1 MVDESL
7 EEGQKDFDFG
17 HYLDIARR
25 RQLHFILPLLLGWMV
40 VWGLSWVLS
49 PRYKSS
55 TLILV
60 EEPSLSKTVVANM
73 QDDLQQRLTSLQQQ
87 ILSRTRLLTI
97 IDNLGLYNSSG
108 SHKATADDKVTRMR
122 KEINIETVRDTQTA
136 GITAFRIDYSAH
148 DPRVAQAVT
157 YQLAQLFIN
166 DNQQSLLK
174 QSGDTTKFLETQL
187 EAAREALA
195 DQESKVKQFQAT
207 HAGAL
212 PSQEASNMQILSG
225 LQQQL
230 SSEEDALATAT
241 QQQALHQTELQQ
253 YETNRPTTQH
263 TTAPD
268 PNGVEALDTQL
279 AKLRDQLTDLQ
290 AHYTDNY
297 PDVVKVKAEI
307 AQTQRLRAQAAA
319 KAAESATP
327 NGLTAEENVTLAQLK
342 GQIDSDKVEIQNR
355 RNSIEELKQRIGQY
369 EGRINAEPASEEQ
382 LADLQRG
389 YDQSQKNYDDLLKK
403 KEDSQLSTNME
414 QMQQGERFTQLDP
427 PSLPTKPD
435 FPDRPIFCVI
445 GLALGLLLGVASVAV
460 FEFLDDRMYN
470 PTDIKEL
477 LPIPVICEVPQIVS
491 PGDEQKARRKNT
503 LVWATTVAAA
513 VIILVGSAVSA
524 IHG

>member
-1 MVDESL
+1 MADENF
-7 EEGQKDFDFG
+7 EEGQKEFDFG

-25 RQLHFILPLLLGWMV
+25 RQLHFIIPLLAGWML
-40 VWGLSWVLS
+40 VWGVSWALS

-60 EEPSLSKTVVANM
+60 EEPTMSKTFVANM
-73 QDDLQQRLTSLQQQ
+73 EDDLQQRLTSLQQQ

-97 IDNLGLYNSSG
+97 IDNLGLYNTG
-108 SHKATADDKVTRMR
+108 THKMSDDDKVTKMR

-157 YQLAQLFIN
+157 GQLAQLFIN
-166 DNQQSLLK
+166 DNQMTLLK

-187 EAAREALA
+187 ETARQALA
-195 DQESKVKQFQAT
+195 DQEAKVKQFQAT
-207 HAGAL
+207 HVGAL
-212 PSQEASNMQILSG
+212 PSEVQSNLQILSG

-230 SSEEDALATAT
+230 SADEDAMNTAA
-241 QQQALHQTELQQ
+241 QQQALLQTELEQ
-253 YETNRPTTQH
+253 YQTNRPQAQRATT
-263 TTAPD
+263 PD
-268 PNGVEALDTQL
+268 PNGVEALDVQL

-290 AHYTDNY
+290 SRYTDNY
-297 PDVVKVKAEI
+297 PDVVKTKAEI
-307 AQTQRLRAQAAA
+307 AQTQRLRTQAAE
-319 KAAESATP
+319 KAAKNATP
-327 NGLTAEENVTLAQLK
+327 NGLTAEENATLAQLK
-342 GQIDSDKVEIQNR
+342 GQVQSAELEIQNR
-355 RNSIEELKQRIGQY
+355 RNGVAELKQRIAQY
-369 EGRINAEPASEEQ
+369 EGRINAEPASEQQ

-403 KEDSQLSTNME
+403 KEESQLSTNME

-435 FPDRPIFCVI
+435 FPDRLIFCVI
-445 GLALGLLLGVASVAV
+445 GLALGIMMGGASVAL

-470 PTDIKEL
+470 PADIKEL
-477 LPIPVICEVPQIVS
+477 LPIPVVCEIPQIIN
-491 PGDEQKARRKNT
+491 PAEELKARKKNK
-503 LVWATTVAAA
+503 LVWATTVTA
-513 VIILVGSAVSA
+513 VLIILVGSAVSF